1 MNDGKEEAR
10 REEKG
15 VAKEKKE
22 MMDRT
27 EKKRMVEKR

>member
-1 MNDGKEEAR
+1 MNDGKEEER
-10 REEKG
+10 KEEKG